1 MEINTYHELGVT
13 RFIGQTVNRQ
23 GQGGPAQGIH
33 VSHERAHVS
42 VNVVR
47 PRKAIA
53 VGSIED
59 LEADIVSTF
68 RENNTHNHTLILD
81 TFSHLRSLN
90 ERGLEDIGVGVD
102 TRGTAQ
108 ERSKVV
114 VPSNAEAVVPASED
128 GVTGLQLQTTSAL
141 TNTWTV
147 AAGRNIADIINEVR
161 VDRAGKKRICQ
172 LTDRRSRRFLV
183 VGVSPLDARELVG
196 QLRAVVAEPVP
207 FLGCKVAAP
216 VRDLQVTLQ
225 KVYGDYGLS
234 ELVAH
239 GNWVLGARGHLGG
252 VIRTVSVC
260 RALALG
266 VRAGLETI
274 SGCVIRHIGTGELQL
289 GLLGIGRVG
298 GWHIGGE
305 GVGKVLLVRLS
316 NGRGKR
322 AERGKY
328 RVRDSKG
335 NLRLRGQRLGKMND
349 EVLVAAV
356 SIDVRIRV
364 TVYVPRP
371 ITRLDPWRGH
381 WSPNCYSLR

>member
-1 MEINTYHELGVT
+1 MTTQINTYHELGVT
-13 RFIGQTVNRQ
+13 GFVGQTVNLQ

-33 VSHERAHVS
+33 VSLERAHVS
-42 VNVVR
+42 VNMVR
-47 PRKAIA
+47 TRKAIA
-53 VGSIED
+53 VGSLED
-59 LEADIVSTF
+59 LEAHIVSTF
-68 RENNTHNHTLILD
+68 GENNTHNYTLILD

-90 ERGLEDIGVGVD
+90 ERGLKDIGVGVD

-128 GVTGLQLQTTSAL
+128 RVTGLQLQATCAL
-141 TNTWTV
+141 TNAWTV
-147 AAGRNIADIINEVR
+147 AAGRDIADIINEVR
-161 VDRAGKKRICQ
+161 VDRAGKKRVCQ
-172 LTDRRSRRFLV
+172 LTNRRSRRFLV
-183 VGVSPLDARELVG
+183 AGESPLDTRELGG

-216 VRDLQVTLQ
+216 VRDFQVTLQ

-234 ELVAH
+234 ELVTD
-239 GNWVLGARGHLGG
+239 GDWVIGARGHLGRI
-252 VIRTVSVC
+252 IRAVGVC

-274 SGCVIRHIGTGELQL
+274 SGCVIWHIGAGELQL
-289 GLLGIGRVG
+289 GFLGICRVG
-298 GWHIGGE
+298 GGHKGGE
-305 GVGKVLLVRLS
+305 GVGEVLLVRLS

-322 AERGKY
+322 AERGKH

-335 NLRLRGQRLGKMND
+335 NLRLRGQGLGKVND

-356 SIDVRIRV
+356 SIDVRIGV
-364 TVYVPRP
+364 TMYVPR
-371 ITRLDPWRGH
+371 RLQG
-381 WSPNCYSLR
+381 